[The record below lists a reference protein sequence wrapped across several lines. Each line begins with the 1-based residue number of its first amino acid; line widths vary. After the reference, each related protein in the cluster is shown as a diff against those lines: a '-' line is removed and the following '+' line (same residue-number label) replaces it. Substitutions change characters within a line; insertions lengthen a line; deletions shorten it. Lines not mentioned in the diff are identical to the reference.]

1 MMRFSGKAV
10 LITGVASGLGRAV
23 AQALAAEGGRLTLVD
38 RAKEPLDDLVA
49 DLHRRG
55 CDAICIVGDVAEERT
70 SKEAIG
76 LTLRHF
82 GKLDILI
89 NNAGINPTGSI
100 SQTDPATWQQA
111 LDVNLKSAYL
121 FCREAIPHMINAGK
135 GVIVNTA
142 SIAGQRASTAESV
155 YGVSK
160 AGLIMLTRGI
170 ARDYGARG
178 IRANAICPGVLES
191 VMADRLTRMSPDQVL
206 ARDQRFAPTVPLG
219 RLGTYEEIAKA
230 ILFLASEDA
239 SYVSGAQLTVDGGLT
254 A

>member
-1 MMRFSGKAV
+1 MRFSGKAV
-10 LITGVASGLGRAV
+10 LVTGVASGLGRAV
-23 AQALAAEGGRLTLVD
+23 ARALAAEGAQLALVD
-38 RAKEPLDDLVA
+38 RAREPLDQLVSE
-49 DLHRRG
+49 LQKNSCEVIHF
-55 CDAICIVGDVAEERT
+55 VGDVAQEQT

-76 LTLRHF
+76 LALRQF

-89 NNAGINPTGSI
+89 NNAGINPTGTI
-100 SQTDPATWQQA
+100 SQTDLATWQHA

-121 FCREAIPHMINAGK
+121 FCREAIPHMIEAGK

-142 SIAGQRASTAESV
+142 SIAGQRASTGESV

-160 AGLIMLTRGI
+160 AGLIMLTRTI

-191 VMADRLTRMSPDQVL
+191 VMADRLTRMSSDQVL

-219 RLGTYEEIAKA
+219 RLGTYEEIAKS

-239 SYVSGAQLTVDGGLT
+239 SYVNGAQLTVDGGLT

>member
-1 MMRFSGKAV
+1 MRFSGKAV
-10 LITGVASGLGRAV
+10 LVTGVASGLGRAV
-23 AQALAAEGGRLTLVD
+23 AQALAAEGARLALVD
-38 RAKEPLDDLVA
+38 RAREPLDYLVA
-49 DLHRRG
+49 DLQKDG
-55 CDAICIVGDVAEERT
+55 CEVIPIVGDVAQEQT

-76 LTLRHF
+76 RALQKF

-89 NNAGINPTGSI
+89 NNAGINPTGTI
-100 SQTDPATWQQA
+100 SQTDPATWQHT

-121 FCREAIPHMINAGK
+121 FCREAIPHMINAGQ

-160 AGLIMLTRGI
+160 AGLIMLTRTI

-191 VMADRLTRMSPDQVL
+191 VMADRLTRMSPDQVQ

-219 RLGTYEEIAKA
+219 RLGTYEEIAKS

-239 SYVSGAQLTVDGGLT
+239 SYVNGAQLTVDGGLT

>member
-1 MMRFSGKAV
+1 MRFSGKVV
-10 LITGVASGLGRAV
+10 LVTGVASGLGRAV
-23 AQALAAEGGRLTLVD
+23 AQALAAEGAQLALVD
-38 RAKEPLDDLVA
+38 RAREPLDQLVSE
-49 DLHRRG
+49 LHKNG
-55 CDAICIVGDVAEERT
+55 CEVIHFVGDVAQEQT

-76 LTLRHF
+76 LALRQF

-89 NNAGINPTGSI
+89 NNAGINPTGTI
-100 SQTDPATWQQA
+100 SQTDPATWQHA

-121 FCREAIPHMINAGK
+121 FCREAIPHMIEAGK

-142 SIAGQRASTAESV
+142 SIAGQRASTGESV

-160 AGLIMLTRGI
+160 AGLIMLTRTI

-191 VMADRLTRMSPDQVL
+191 VMADRLTRMSSDQVL

-219 RLGTYEEIAKA
+219 RLGTYEEIAKS

-239 SYVSGAQLTVDGGLT
+239 SYVNGAQLTVDGGLT

>member
-1 MMRFSGKAV
+1 MRFSGKAV
-10 LITGVASGLGRAV
+10 LVTGVASGLGRAV
-23 AQALAAEGGRLTLVD
+23 AQALAVEGAQLALVD
-38 RAKEPLDDLVA
+38 RAREPLDQLVSE
-49 DLHRRG
+49 LQKNG
-55 CDAICIVGDVAEERT
+55 CEVIHFVGDVAQEQT

-76 LTLRHF
+76 LALRQF

-89 NNAGINPTGSI
+89 NNAGINPTGTI
-100 SQTDPATWQQA
+100 SQTDPATWQHA

-121 FCREAIPHMINAGK
+121 FCREAIPHMIEAGK

-142 SIAGQRASTAESV
+142 SIAGQRASTGESV

-160 AGLIMLTRGI
+160 AGLIMLTRTI

-191 VMADRLTRMSPDQVL
+191 VMADRLTRMSSDQVL

-219 RLGTYEEIAKA
+219 RLGTYEEIAKS

-239 SYVSGAQLTVDGGLT
+239 SYVNGAQLTVDGGLT